1 MKKII
6 CALLSVFFIATCF
19 TGCKK
24 DKQTGLV
31 YPDEGYANAESDSWE
46 QLDPDAEEIEI
57 NWFVNLSYWGTAA
70 TDGTKVMDLIYE
82 KTKIKI
88 NYVTPALDDG
98 AQLSTMISGNKLPD
112 VITVVA
118 GSEEATQ
125 LANEG
130 YVYPIQTLA
139 EKYAPSLLNR
149 IDQQIIDWYSVADGN
164 IYGLPNHAYTDAD
177 MDAYSDQEGI
187 KLNSN
192 GALIVREDYLNQY
205 TRTFPDKDVTTASGF
220 LEMCKWVKARYKLD
234 DNNPTFMLDSFSDNG
249 SNGVTWLLEYFMA
262 EKEDENGELV
272 IAQEDENYRDA
283 LLFLN
288 TLFREKLIS
297 PANLTASQG
306 TLSSYL
312 QQGMP
317 FAFIGSPQLYVSAIG
332 NAYKNGIKYV
342 PVVITNDKKEAP
354 LLSDLSG
361 KGWLFSMITN
371 NCKHPDRVIKLFD
384 FLWSEEGQSTF
395 FGIQGDTFSYE
406 IEPGETVDGKTYK
419 YGRIQWENGI
429 EDQII
434 NGDVSKI
441 GFMYSNIFVNP
452 MYPRLASPDG
462 AVLNS
467 FNDYIDMNI
476 KAAICDYTYSAN
488 NFSYT
493 VDVTDDN
500 YKSIFV
506 KETKVNDLWNTYI
519 PQIITA
525 SSAEEAL
532 NIYNAT
538 VQQGRRLGAEEVVSF
553 RNVYFK
559 QYKQKIGIKYA
570 WPKNDPDSFYKDLK
584 VTDIR
589 GNTSYNYEIPEKYL

>member
-46 QLDPDAEEIEI
+46 QLDPNAEEIEI

-70 TDGTKVMDLIYE
+70 TEGTKVMDRIYE

-112 VITVVA
+112 VITVNA
-118 GSEEATQ
+118 GSEEAVQ
-125 LANEG
+125 LATEG
-130 YVYPIQTLA
+130 YAYPIQTLA
-139 EKYAPSLLNR
+139 EKYAPSLLPR

-177 MDAYSDQEGI
+177 MDAYSEQEGI

-205 TRTFPDKDVTTASGF
+205 TRTFPNKDVTTASGF
-220 LEMCKWVKARYKLD
+220 LEMCKWVKSRYKLD

-262 EKEDENGELV
+262 GSEDENGDL
-272 IAQEDENYRDA
+272 IIQQEHENYRDA

-288 TLFREKLIS
+288 RLFREKLIS

-306 TLSSYL
+306 TLNAYL

-332 NAYKNGIKYV
+332 NAYKNGINYV
-342 PVVITNDKKEAP
+342 PIVITNDKKQAP

-361 KGWLFSMITN
+361 KGWLYSMITN

-395 FGIQGDTFSYE
+395 FGIEGDTFSYE
-406 IEPGETVDGKTYK
+406 INPGETVDGKTYK
-419 YGRIQWENGI
+419 YGRIKWENGI

-476 KAAICDYTYSAN
+476 KAAICDFTYSTNGFAY
-488 NFSYT
+488 S
-493 VDVTDDN
+493 VDVAHED
-500 YKSIFV
+500 YKNIFV
-506 KETKVNDLWNTYI
+506 KSTKVNDLWNTYI

-525 SSAEEAL
+525 TSEEEAK

-538 VQQGRRLGAEEVVSF
+538 VSQARRLGVADVVAF
-553 RNVYFK
+553 NNVYFK
-559 QYKQKIGIKYA
+559 QYKQKIGIQYA
-570 WPKNDPDSFYKDLK
+570 WPKNDPDSFYQDLK

-589 GNTSYNYEIPEKYL
+589 GNTSYNFTIPEKFL